1 MSIDIANESG
11 VAVDEV
17 GLAAVARFT
26 LDQMRIHPLAEL
38 SVLLVDERT
47 MTELHERWMGEPG
60 PTDVLAF
67 PMDELRPPH
76 LGGNRAGDPEPGDE
90 PGLLGDVV
98 LCPQV
103 ATEQAQKAGHSAQD
117 ELELLTVH
125 GILHLLGYDHAEP
138 EEHAAMFGTQDQ
150 LLNAWRADKDGDKD
164 EGARRDRV
172 MSPPGWLLV
181 AAAVLALA
189 AGWCANAE
197 AALTLV
203 TATGVAERPEHKGP
217 LQAVA
222 KDLPR
227 YMSVLLL
234 LRAILECLAAVLVTA
249 AFVHWLSDDWRAVL
263 AAAGVVI
270 LMHYALTGVRPQL
283 GRVGPR
289 TERTAGRAA
298 RFLYPLTRA
307 LGPLP
312 RLLVAVGNTLPPRR
326 PMPADGSESG
336 DESGGPVAR
345 SELRGLVDYLE
356 RRTGIE
362 PGEREMVRSVFELG
376 DTIAREVMVPRTDM
390 VFIES
395 DKTVEQALSLA
406 LRSGFSRI
414 PVVGENEDDVV
425 GIAYLKDIVAWSHE
439 HPGAEATEKVATV
452 MRPASYVPDSK
463 PVDEL
468 LRQMQAQRNH
478 MVIVIDEYGGT
489 AGLVTIE
496 DLLEE
501 IVGEIT
507 DEYDNEQPPVTWLS
521 ADSAR
526 VTARL
531 AVPELEELFS
541 VHIDAAEDVETVA
554 GLLAHALGRVPI
566 AGSTAVVNG
575 LRLTA
580 EPGSGRRNKIGTVL
594 VQRESDE

>member
-1 MSIDIANESG
+1 
-11 VAVDEV
+11 
-17 GLAAVARFT
+17 
-26 LDQMRIHPLAEL
+26 
-38 SVLLVDERT
+38 
-47 MTELHERWMGEPG
+47 
-60 PTDVLAF
+60 
-67 PMDELRPPH
+67 
-76 LGGNRAGDPEPGDE
+76 
-90 PGLLGDVV
+90 
-98 LCPQV
+98 
-103 ATEQAQKAGHSAQD
+103 
-117 ELELLTVH
+117 
-125 GILHLLGYDHAEP
+125 
-138 EEHAAMFGTQDQ
+138 
-150 LLNAWRADKDGDKD
+150 
-164 EGARRDRV
+164 

-181 AAAVLALA
+181 AAAVLAFA

-203 TATGVAERPEHKGP
+203 AATGVGERPEHKGT
-217 LQAVA
+217 LQTVA
-222 KDLPR
+222 ADLPR

-234 LRAILECLAAVLVTA
+234 LRAILECLVAVLVTA

-263 AAAGVVI
+263 ASAGVVI
-270 LMHYALTGVRPQL
+270 LMHYVLTGVRPQL

-312 RLLVAVGNTLPPRR
+312 GLLVAVGNALPPRR
-326 PMPADGSESG
+326 RGRPAAEHEDAE
-336 DESGGPVAR
+336 GPVAR

-356 RRTGIE
+356 RRSGIE

-376 DTIAREVMVPRTDM
+376 DTIVREVMVPRTDM

-406 LRSGFSRI
+406 MRSGFSRI

-425 GIAYLKDIVAWSHE
+425 GIAYLKDIVAWSHD
-439 HPGAEATEKVATV
+439 HPGALSDDSGATEKVAAV

-531 AVPELEELFS
+531 SVTELEELFG
-541 VHIDAAEDVETVA
+541 VQIAAVEDVETVA

-566 AGSTAVVNG
+566 AGSTATVSG

-580 EPGSGRRNKIGTVL
+580 EAGSGRRNKIGTVL
-594 VQRESDE
+594 VERDDGERP

>member
-1 MSIDIANESG
+1 
-11 VAVDEV
+11 
-17 GLAAVARFT
+17 
-26 LDQMRIHPLAEL
+26 
-38 SVLLVDERT
+38 
-47 MTELHERWMGEPG
+47 
-60 PTDVLAF
+60 
-67 PMDELRPPH
+67 
-76 LGGNRAGDPEPGDE
+76 
-90 PGLLGDVV
+90 
-98 LCPQV
+98 
-103 ATEQAQKAGHSAQD
+103 
-117 ELELLTVH
+117 
-125 GILHLLGYDHAEP
+125 
-138 EEHAAMFGTQDQ
+138 
-150 LLNAWRADKDGDKD
+150 
-164 EGARRDRV
+164 

-203 TATGVAERPEHKGP
+203 TATGVAERPEHKGA

-234 LRAILECLAAVLVTA
+234 LRAILECLVAVLVTA

-298 RFLYPLTRA
+298 RFLYPLTLA

-326 PMPADGSESG
+326 RPMPADGGEPG

-395 DKTVEQALSLA
+395 DKTVEQALSLH

-531 AVPELEELFS
+531 SVPELEELFS